1 MKRIV
6 KVALWS
12 TAVLAG
18 NYLTG
23 FRFWNAVF
31 RKAGK

>member
-1 MKRIV
+1 MSKV
-6 KVALWS
+6 LKVALWS
-12 TAVLAG
+12 TAFLAG

-31 RKAGK
+31 KKVGN